1 MPDAPAIRA
10 MKRNDE
16 PKRLFLKFRRWNQRP
31 ERMAASGTEGES
43 APIGLGSHVRLCL
56 GPHTVFARIDAI
68 NEDASFTGRVMLV
81 LRAPGYSA
89 PPLAAG
95 ERLYFWKQNVFTF
108 STPAGINQSNE
119 PRKAD

>member
-1 MPDAPAIRA
+1 

-16 PKRLFLKFRRWNQRP
+16 PKRLFLKFRRWNQKP
-31 ERMAASGTEGES
+31 ERMAASATEGEGGS
-43 APIGLGSHVRLCL
+43 LAQIGLGSHVRLCL

-68 NEDASFTGRVMLV
+68 NEDASFTGRVLLV

-89 PPLAAG
+89 PPLSAG

-108 STPAGINQSNE
+108 SSPTSINQSGDA
-119 PRKAD
+119 RRTGTD

>member
-1 MPDAPAIRA
+1 

-16 PKRLFLKFRRWNQRP
+16 PKRLFLKFRRWNQKP
-31 ERMAASGTEGES
+31 ERMAATNAENDG
-43 APIGLGSHVRLCL
+43 APLGLGSHVRLCL

-68 NEDASFTGRVMLV
+68 NEDASFTGRVLLV

-108 STPAGINQSNE
+108 STPTSINQSGDA
-119 PRKAD
+119 RRQD